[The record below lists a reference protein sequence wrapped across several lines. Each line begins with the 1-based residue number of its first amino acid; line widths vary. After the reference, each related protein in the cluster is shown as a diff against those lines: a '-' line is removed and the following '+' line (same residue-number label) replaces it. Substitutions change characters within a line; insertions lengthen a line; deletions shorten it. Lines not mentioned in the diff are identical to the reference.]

1 MQGKIIAAG
10 LRARPVRT
18 SVSVL
23 AVALE
28 VTMILSIVG
37 LVDGMLKG
45 SAELVSE
52 AGADVM
58 VAPLGVSAVVAGNS
72 TTLPE
77 TMEAKLAALDH
88 VKAVSPIIVATS
100 TSKKKVLNVWGIDP
114 DTYDK
119 VTGGFRFIEG
129 RLFAA
134 DDEAIVDDLMAKDLN
149 LRAGSPLELLSRPYR
164 VSGIVAHGKG
174 ARVMMHIEA
183 LRKVQ
188 SHYGLDEKTNK
199 LVGKVTYFFLKL
211 NGPNLFE
218 AFKEENPAL
227 TSGYNVINIRDYLDQ
242 MRESFPGLD
251 EFRIVVVLIAMC
263 VGVLVIFLSTYTG
276 VTERTREIGIL
287 RSLGA
292 KKRLIVALVVQES
305 LLICAVGAVVGT
317 AASFGIAVLVSALFP
332 TQALEITGY
341 WIGLSIVLALLSGV
355 LGSIYPAV
363 KAARQ
368 DPIEALAYE

>member
-1 MQGKIIAAG
+1 
-10 LRARPVRT
+10 
-18 SVSVL
+18 
-23 AVALE
+23 
-28 VTMILSIVG
+28 
-37 LVDGMLKG
+37 
-45 SAELVSE
+45 
-52 AGADVM
+52 M